1 MKKTFDL
8 TGKVAIVTGST
19 SGIGIGIAKVLAR
32 QGAHVVVTGRRA
44 ERGQAVAEEIRA
56 EGFSASYHRLDILD
70 EAALNRVR
78 EKGAYLREHIEAMG
92 KQCLG
97 ATRGLGLMIGVEV
110 RPGWS
115 SRELA
120 ARLAGGCCPP

>member
-70 EAALNRVR
+70 EASVSAL
-78 EKGAYLREHIEAMG
+78 IEDTVGQYG
-92 KQCLG
+92 KLDI
-97 ATRGLGLMIGVEV
+97 LVNN
-110 RPGWS
+110 
-115 SRELA
+115 A
-120 ARLAGGCCPP
+120 ASVNAQDGNVADLSAEAWDEMLDRKSVV